1 MSFMGQPLRTDGP
14 RIYLSSSFSSSEINS
29 QRYRISCRLLVHVM
43 IYKRFSTAV
52 LLLLGCTALNGD
64 GDRTGQKSVE
74 RSKSRL
80 VAVFTRRL
88 LVRMISIAK
97 QHKPRPGWNFNPLK
111 MVLDL
116 HCHWSPSIL
125 LQPPLDNTKLRTQF
139 PTATVDQ
146 IDAICWT
153 CWV

>member
-1 MSFMGQPLRTDGP
+1 MSFMGQSLRTDGP

-43 IYKRFSTAV
+43 IYKRFSAAV
-52 LLLLGCTALNGD
+52 LLLLLGCTALNGD

-80 VAVFTRRL
+80 VAVFAASLSGWSASQSNTSQDPDE
-88 LVRMISIAK
+88 ISI
-97 QHKPRPGWNFNPLK
+97 
-111 MVLDL
+111 
-116 HCHWSPSIL
+116 PSRWFWTCTATGHH
-125 LQPPLDNTKLRTQF
+125 PSFFNTKLRTQF